1 MEVVWKIVKLAIDK
15 GAGKSEGEK
24 PLGQVDNV

>member
-15 GAGKSEGEK
+15 WTGKSEGEK
-24 PLGQVDNV
+24 PLGQVNSA